1 MTPQKNERNTFGN
14 ILKLVV
20 PSIFLILL
28 GVRPVA
34 FAQNIGINSTG
45 ATPASSAMLDIVATD
60 KGLLIPRVALTATNA
75 AGPITSPATSLLV
88 YNTATAGSAP
98 NNVTPGYYYWNGSA
112 WVTFAT
118 STSGSWTLD
127 GNNLTALKSLGT
139 TSAYDLP
146 FITTN
151 TERMRISAD
160 GDVAIGTSSIDG
172 DQKLLVDAGTTQT
185 AIGAIGS
192 VNDYLEISVQNSSNG
207 GKASSDI
214 VATANNGTDNSVYV
228 DMGINSA
235 GYSNGASNILNG
247 GNLAYLYSN
256 ADHLKIGNGTPGK
269 ALVFFTNPSTGQL
282 GTNTANGEERIRILE
297 SGNVG
302 IGTPTPNS
310 TLSINGS
317 LTMTYRSG
325 TGSYTVLATDYVV
338 INTGGSTP
346 TWTLPAANTC
356 SGRIYRLVNQGT
368 TNVTLSQSV
377 TTASGTTTTTLP
389 FGATGNYE
397 ILSDGS
403 VWRKIN

>member
-1 MTPQKNERNTFGN
+1 MIPQTKCTTFKN
-14 ILKLVV
+14 ILGLRI
-20 PSIFLILL
+20 SITLMALMGITQIALS
-28 GVRPVA
+28 
-34 FAQNIGINSTG
+34 QNIGINATG
-45 ATPASSAMLDIVATD
+45 ATPAASAMLDITATD

-98 NNVTPGYYYWNGSA
+98 NNVVPGYYYWNGTA
-112 WVTFAT
+112 WTGLSTT
-118 STSGSWTLD
+118 SSTGWALD
-127 GNNLTALKSLGT
+127 GNSVSAEKSIGT
-139 TSAYDLP
+139 TSAFDLP

-172 DQKLLVDAGTTQT
+172 DQKLLIDAGTTQT
-185 AIGAIGS
+185 AIGAIGN

-207 GKASSDI
+207 GKASSDL

-282 GTNTANGEERIRILE
+282 GTNTANGEERMRIIE
-297 SGNVG
+297 NGNIG
-302 IGTPTPNS
+302 IATATPNS
-310 TLSINGS
+310 TLSISGS
-317 LTMTYRSG
+317 LSVAHKNVGTY
-325 TGSYTVLATDYVV
+325 TILTTDYVI
-338 INTGGSTP
+338 INTGGGTP

-356 SGRIYRLVNQGT
+356 SGRIYRLINQGT
-368 TNVTLSQSV
+368 TSVTLSQSV
-377 TTASGTTTTTLP
+377 TTANATTTTTLP
-389 FGATGNYE
+389 AGATGNFE